1 MELTQ
6 GLVVTE
12 VKRPAFRGRDSKE
25 LLYQGNHVHD
35 GNSNLTR
42 KQALSVISQPPGE
55 VFNQCY
61 SEKH

>member
-25 LLYQGNHVHD
+25 LLYQGNHGHD
-35 GNSNLTR
+35 GISTLTL
-42 KQALSVISQPPGE
+42 K
-55 VFNQCY
+55 
-61 SEKH
+61 